1 MAAGAISQ
9 ETWRVV
15 FGDNQEWMAPQVECP
30 ANKDDDAARRATW
43 RVVFGNTAAWLPP
56 QLDIPPLTPE
66 NAGSERCE
74 LCRQAIADGEDF
86 VTNSAGQRFTHTR
99 CPGVPSTTGADGKP
113 QSHGWLGVLC
123 GLLRH
128 QPNG

>member
-9 ETWRVV
+9 DTWRVV
-15 FGDNQEWMAPQVECP
+15 FGDNHEWMAPQVECP
-30 ANKDDDAARRATW
+30 ANTVDDAARRATW
-43 RVVFGNTAAWLPP
+43 RVIFGDTAAWLPP
-56 QLDIPPLTPE
+56 QLDTPPSTPE
-66 NAGSERCE
+66 NARSERCE
-74 LCRQAIADGEDF
+74 LCRQAIAEGENF

-99 CPGVPSTTGADGKP
+99 CPGAEGKLRR
-113 QSHGWLGVLC
+113 HGWLSLLC